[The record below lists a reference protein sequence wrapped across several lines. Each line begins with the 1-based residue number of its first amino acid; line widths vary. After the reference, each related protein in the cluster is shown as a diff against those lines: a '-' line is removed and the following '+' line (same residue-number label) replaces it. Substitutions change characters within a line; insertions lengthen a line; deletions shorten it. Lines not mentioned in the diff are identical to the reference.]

1 MSEKELWTRLC
12 ASFEIEEGKIKQYKV
27 EDIDVI
33 VMRSKGVLSASQ
45 AICPHMDEPLK
56 NGLLK
61 NGKLTCMKHLWQ
73 WDVATGEKK
82 GLAEQ
87 NLCMYDV
94 MEQDGS
100 VYININ
106 GDK

>member
-1 MSEKELWTRLC
+1 MTEENLWTQLC
-12 ASFEIEEGKIKQYKV
+12 PSSEIEDGNIKQFKV
-27 EDIDVI
+27 ENVDVI
-33 VMRSKGVLSASQ
+33 VMRSRGVLRASQ

-73 WDVATGEKK
+73 WDITTGEKK

-87 NLCMYDV
+87 NLQMYEV
-94 MEQDGS
+94 MEQEGS
-100 VYININ
+100 IYININ
-106 GDK
+106 GGE